1 MNTLT
6 AKIQEGLYYLGVN
19 DRDTRLFENMWPLPK
34 GVAYNAYLI
43 LDEKT
48 CLLDTVRVNKTD
60 GFMEGLEE
68 VLDGRDLDYLVV
80 NHIEPDHSGSI
91 KPVLEKYPNLTF
103 IGNAK
108 TRQMLESY
116 LELTPGDDRF
126 IVVKE
131 GDTIELGERVLNFAM
146 TPMVHWPESMVT
158 YESTGKVL
166 FSQDIFGGYG
176 TLNGTIFD
184 DQMNY
189 DFFVDEYRRYYSN
202 IIGKYSQMAIR
213 ALQKVEKLDIDII
226 CPVHGCVWRKN
237 PAKIIGDYA
246 KWAFQ
251 EVDGGVIIIYGS
263 MYGTTENMAD
273 VLARYVAEEGI
284 RNVKVFDVSKTHASY
299 LLSEVW
305 KYKGL
310 VLGSCTYNNGIYP
323 NMDNFVNILRMNKIK
338 NHALGVFGNF
348 GWSGG
353 AVKGLKEFMDSQQF
367 DNCETIVES
376 KGALTDK
383 ENEELRQLAKEI
395 AAKSK
400 VDPA

>member
-6 AKIQEGLYYLGVN
+6 AKVQEGLYYLGVN
-19 DRDTRLFENMWPLPK
+19 DRDTRLFENIWPLPR
-34 GVAYNAYLI
+34 GIAYNAYLI
-43 LDEKT
+43 VDEKT
-48 CLLDTVRVNKTD
+48 CLLDTVRANKTD
-60 GFMEGLEE
+60 GFMEGLKTC
-68 VLDGRDLDYLVV
+68 LDGRDLDYLVI
-80 NHIEPDHSGSI
+80 NHLEPDHAGSI
-91 KPVLEKYPNLTF
+91 RPVLQNYPNLTF

-108 TRQMLESY
+108 TKQMLEEM
-116 LELTPGDDRF
+116 LDIETTEENF

-131 GDTIELGERVLNFAM
+131 GDTLSLGERVLNFAM

-202 IIGKYSQMAIR
+202 IVGKYSQMAIR

-237 PAKIIGDYA
+237 PEKIIGDYA
-246 KWAFQ
+246 KWAAQ

-263 MYGTTENMAD
+263 MYGTTEGMAD
-273 VLARYVAEEGI
+273 TLARFVAEEGI
-284 RNVKVFDVSKTHASY
+284 RNVKVFDCSKTHSSY
-299 LLSEVW
+299 LLSQVW

-310 VLGSCTYNNGIYP
+310 VLGSTTYNNAVYP
-323 NMDNFVNILRMNKIK
+323 NMEYFLNILRMNKIK
-338 NHALGVFGNF
+338 NHALGIFGNYS
-348 GWSGG
+348 WSGG
-353 AVKGLKEFMDSQQF
+353 AVKDLKTFMDSQSF
-367 DNCETIVES
+367 DNCETVVES
-376 KGALTDK
+376 KGAMT
-383 ENEELRQLAKEI
+383 EEIVEQLRQLAKEI
-395 AAKSK
+395 AEKSK
-400 VDPA
+400 VD